1 MFHPR
6 YVNRAKASLARTV
19 LPAELREHDQIRN
32 GTEFDVERV
41 QAGEYLLKRVSGA
54 GSGGVLDW
62 LRACP
67 ERDWFQSVPSEST
80 DEL

>member
-1 MFHPR
+1 M
-6 YVNRAKASLARTV
+6 KTTLSSKGQIV
-19 LPAELREHDQIRN
+19 LPSELRAIDQIRI

-41 QAGEYLLKRVSGA
+41 QSGEYLLRRVPGSP
-54 GSGGVLDW
+54 SGGVLDW

-67 ERDWFQSVPSEST
+67 EQDWFQSVPSEST